1 MGKKNKI
8 LTKAKKSPENLTFN
22 ELCSL
27 AEHAGFEFR
36 NQTGSHKI
44 YKHPTIKK
52 MLNLQPDKNDKSK
65 TKKYQIKQL
74 IAYIDDFNLME
85 N

>member
-1 MGKKNKI
+1 MGKSNKI
-8 LTKAKKSPENLTFN
+8 LSKAKGSPENLTFN

-44 YKHPTIKK
+44 FKHPTIKK

-65 TKKYQIKQL
+65 AKKYQIKQL
-74 IAYIDDFNLME
+74 VSYIDDFNLME
-85 N
+85 G

>member
-1 MGKKNKI
+1 MSKKDKI
-8 LTKAKKSPENLTFN
+8 LKKAKDSPENLTFN

-27 AEHAGFEFR
+27 AEHAGFKFR

-44 YKHPTIKK
+44 FKHPTIKK

-65 TKKYQIKQL
+65 AKKYQIKQL
-74 IAYIDDFNLME
+74 VTYIEDFNLME
-85 N
+85 D

>member
-1 MGKKNKI
+1 MGKKDKI

-65 TKKYQIKQL
+65 AKKYQIKQL

>member
-1 MGKKNKI
+1 MSKKDK
-8 LTKAKKSPENLTFN
+8 LLKKAKGSSENLSFN

-44 YKHPTIKK
+44 FKHPTNKK

-65 TKKYQIKQL
+65 AKEYQIKQL
-74 IAYIDDFNLME
+74 VAYIDDLNLME
-85 N
+85 D

>member
-65 TKKYQIKQL
+65 AKKYQIKQL

>member
-1 MGKKNKI
+1 MSKKDKI
-8 LTKAKKSPENLTFN
+8 LKKAKDSPENLTFN

-44 YKHPTIKK
+44 FKHPTIKK

-65 TKKYQIKQL
+65 AKKYQIKQL
-74 IAYIDDFNLME
+74 VSYIEDFNLME
-85 N
+85 D

>member
-1 MGKKNKI
+1 MGKSNKI
-8 LTKAKKSPENLTFN
+8 LSKAKGSPENLTFN

-44 YKHPTIKK
+44 FKHPTIKK
-52 MLNLQPDKNDKSK
+52 MLNLQPDKNDKGK
-65 TKKYQIKQL
+65 AKKYQIKQL
-74 IAYIDDFNLME
+74 VSYIDDFNLME
-85 N
+85 G